1 MQKVLR
7 TKLRW
12 TEIEKSFLIENSS
25 KMKDEEIA
33 THLRKTLKSIREMR
47 RRMGL
52 IKRSGR
58 GIVALR
64 ESN

>member
-1 MQKVLR
+1 MEKALR
-7 TKLRW
+7 TKSRW
-12 TEIEKSFLIENSS
+12 TEMEKSFLVENSS

-33 THLRKTLKSIREMR
+33 TSLRKTLKSIREMR

-52 IKRSGR
+52 IKKSGR

-64 ESN
+64 EAN